1 MSLLQIFNFNQ
12 EPAEEDEDDGDL
24 SDSEDSV
31 YSGLEDSGSDIEDE
45 GDDEKEQG
53 SDEDDDDDDD
63 DDLKAKPKQGVQ
75 VGISLCAVY
84 EESVVLL
91 SSRTS
96 LCLSLPA
103 DTGGS
108 GRSEQRRRNEER

>member
-12 EPAEEDEDDGDL
+12 KPAEEDEDDGDL

-45 GDDEKEQG
+45 GEDEKEQG
-53 SDEDDDDDDD
+53 SDEDDGDE
-63 DDLKAKPKQGVQ
+63 DLKAKPKQGVQ

-91 SSRTS
+91 
-96 LCLSLPA
+96 
-103 DTGGS
+103 
-108 GRSEQRRRNEER
+108 